1 VAGKIVGSKITRSRS
16 EKLNMKNDYIAL
28 LDDVELDFSWRQE
41 QIPRVIKM
49 WEEGYSLE
57 KISIEMKRRIEDV
70 FILLY
75 DLSLKEKIKARK
87 GGLFGSREDE

>member
-1 VAGKIVGSKITRSRS
+1 VTEKIVGSKITRSRS

-49 WEEGYSLE
+49 W
-57 KISIEMKRRIEDV
+57 
-70 FILLY
+70 
-75 DLSLKEKIKARK
+75 
-87 GGLFGSREDE
+87 GGRL